1 MSQKTVLLDLSDLK
15 NPTCG
20 FGQIALNYARIFSEL
35 SLHDLRFVLL
45 LPIGYP
51 QDLEQKVECH
61 YVDRKRKSSYRGVPH
76 VDLWHSVNQNQL
88 HNNASAD
95 TKMVLTIHD
104 LNFLREKGWLSQQKH
119 KWRMRRQLRRADQLT
134 VISEFVAAEIEHTFG
149 YKKNDIKVIYD
160 AVERIDDKPQ
170 RKPAFV
176 EGTKPFFFT
185 IGQVRMKKNFHLLL
199 DVMKQFTEYN
209 LYICGDDH
217 FAAGRLIRER
227 IEKER
232 ITNVVLPGKIADEE
246 RIWLYAHCEAFLF
259 PSQGEGFGLPAIEA
273 MQFGRAV
280 FVAPFTCLPEI
291 TGGHAIVW
299 KDVLTQTMVDSIRK
313 NLPHFYDDDERI
325 SAMKEYARSFS
336 YESHVEQYLAVYREL
351 LGQQE

>member
-1 MSQKTVLLDLSDLK
+1 M
-15 NPTCG
+15 
-20 FGQIALNYARIFSEL
+20 
-35 SLHDLRFVLL
+35 
-45 LPIGYP
+45 
-51 QDLEQKVECH
+51 
-61 YVDRKRKSSYRGVPH
+61 
-76 VDLWHSVNQNQL
+76 
-88 HNNASAD
+88 
-95 TKMVLTIHD
+95 
-104 LNFLREKGWLSQQKH
+104 
-119 KWRMRRQLRRADQLT
+119 
-134 VISEFVAAEIEHTFG
+134 
-149 YKKNDIKVIYD
+149 
-160 AVERIDDKPQ
+160 
-170 RKPAFV
+170 
-176 EGTKPFFFT
+176 
-185 IGQVRMKKNFHLLL
+185 
-199 DVMKQFTEYN
+199 
-209 LYICGDDH
+209 
-217 FAAGRLIRER
+217 
-227 IEKER
+227 
-232 ITNVVLPGKIADEE
+232 VLPGKIADEE